1 MDIVNIKNR
10 SDLVRDLSSGAILN
24 TNQSEYENYINRKQK
39 KLEQQK
45 QLETQQ
51 ALINNLKQ
59 EVDELKHLVKV
70 LLNQDDLSK
79 SSGNIE

>member
-1 MDIVNIKNR
+1 MDIINIKNR

-70 LLNQDDLSK
+70 LLNQGDLSK
-79 SSGNIE
+79 SSGKY

>member
-1 MDIVNIKNR
+1 MDIINIKNR

-70 LLNQDDLSK
+70 LLNQGDLSK